1 MEMEN
6 HRKRYKY
13 PLKNVIQDLWDDDM
27 GKILVYLLIFA
38 FILLCGSVVTK
49 INTPSDEEIRSL
61 TQDYIE
67 IQLGDDYKLEAWDVV
82 INHQF
87 GITSVEVSY
96 IGVDSETGKKKEV
109 MEEDISLSKIVE
121 AIDKE
126 KTKKRLEKEIKTA
139 N

>member
-49 INTPSDEEIRSL
+49 INTPSDEEIRIL

-67 IQLGDDYKLEAWDVV
+67 IQLGDDYKLEAWDVD

>member
-1 MEMEN
+1 MEN

-67 IQLGDDYKLEAWDVV
+67 IQLGDDYKLEAWDVD

-126 KTKKRLEKEIKTA
+126 KTKKRLEKKIKTA

>member
-1 MEMEN
+1 MEMEY

-13 PLKNVIQDLWDDDM
+13 PLKNVIQDFWDDDM

-67 IQLGDDYKLEAWDVV
+67 IQLGDDYKLEAWDVD

>member
-1 MEMEN
+1 MEN

-67 IQLGDDYKLEAWDVV
+67 IQLGDDYKLEAWDVD

>member
-67 IQLGDDYKLEAWDVV
+67 IQLGDDYKLEAWDID